1 MSHYTPAPGTTT
13 RRICDELLAR
23 GVMSAAECAASAG
36 IDVRGVR
43 AYLRRAINAG
53 LVGIR
58 PIAVNRSAYVALSRA
73 ASVWD
78 YAAKTGLQ

>member
-1 MSHYTPAPGTTT
+1 MADSTTVQSG
-13 RRICDELLAR
+13 LATLTAS

-58 PIAVNRSAYVALSRA
+58 PIAVKRSAYVALSRA